1 MIAATLGAAALTLAG
16 CSTSGS
22 TAAGAGSS
30 VSPLAA
36 ASSPSP
42 STTPTS
48 ATPTAT
54 PTPSPTPKRAPS
66 HSLTPTPQPKPR
78 PTVGTGSYR
87 YVFPLRCSGVSY
99 GHSHHDYP
107 ATDMFAP
114 VGCAIVSPVDGVVDE
129 VSTVDRWNPSTN
141 LGADRGGLSFS
152 IIGVDGVRYYGSHLS
167 VLNTTIRPGVHVKAG
182 QSIGKVGRSGDARG
196 GPSHMHFGIS
206 WPTAHGWWWV
216 RRGELYPWPYLDAW
230 RAGTMRSPGA
240 AVRAL
245 HRRIGDHGC
254 TVDC

>member
-1 MIAATLGAAALTLAG
+1 
-16 CSTSGS
+16 
-22 TAAGAGSS
+22 
-30 VSPLAA
+30 
-36 ASSPSP
+36 
-42 STTPTS
+42 
-48 ATPTAT
+48 
-54 PTPSPTPKRAPS
+54 
-66 HSLTPTPQPKPR
+66 
-78 PTVGTGSYR
+78 
-87 YVFPLRCSGVSY
+87 LRCSGVSY

-129 VSTVDRWNPSTN
+129 VSTVDRWNPATN

-167 VLNTTIRPGVHVKAG
+167 VLNANIRPGVHVKAG

-206 WPTAHGWWWV
+206 WPTPHGWWWV

-230 RAGTMRSPGA
+230 RAGIMRSPAA

-245 HRRIGDHGC
+245 HRQIGDHGC